1 MKKANLEKEALLN
14 EQKEKNWDN
23 RFTNLKITEYD
34 SFKDVNLLSLGLIKA
49 KIKFENN
56 EKILKRAASKRD
68 ATYRMNANIG
78 NKDCNYFSPS
88 KQNIYANINF
98 NNLLSIN
105 NKNKYGYMDT
115 FPNSCRKQKNITNSP
130 TVSSSDRKTNK
141 NSPKEKEN
149 PDLSSPLYRYKN
161 YSFRERKQNFQN
173 ILINDLI
180 IKIQLDKDLNKLYKN
195 VEELWDN
202 YGVTRAYRNNFLASL
217 NESFKSKKLLLEFL
231 YIEQNSILKFK
242 NEFELIINRIEKR
255 KGEIDNLKKLIKEYE
270 NNKNLDKDVENDVN
284 NIKNSLK
291 LIRLYTINLVSQI
304 KKFYLVNS
312 HLTSSGKIEFNKIKV
327 NKYNFDYNYFSKI
340 KEDLYFLKDSFIN
353 NNLFNFNEI
362 ENDLF
367 LLTISDI
374 LEFNKIKKE
383 NPNCEI
389 LPISDEMY
397 RQVLKLTYFLNQMKI
412 YEKMNNKN
420 DVKEF
425 PKKSDNN
432 SFINTNNIY
441 NNYLNSW
448 HTLNNEINLGV
459 NYRGNINKIINQLK
473 NKNNYDEIFLKSIPN
488 IESYNQKKNNEKKS
502 SPKPYIKEQIN
513 ITTAEELQKKFKEYE
528 KIKQLIEHDN
538 HKNSSQ

>member
-1 MKKANLEKEALLN
+1 MKKANLEKEAYIN

-34 SFKDVNLLSLGLIKA
+34 SYKDVNLLSLGLIKA

-56 EKILKRAASKRD
+56 EKMLRRAASKRD
-68 ATYRMNANIG
+68 PTCRLNPNIV
-78 NKDCNYFSPS
+78 NNDCNYFSPL
-88 KQNIYANINF
+88 KQNNYANINF
-98 NNLLSIN
+98 NNLLSN
-105 NKNKYGYMDT
+105 NNNNKYGHMDT

-141 NSPKEKEN
+141 TSPKDEKI
-149 PDLSSPLYRYKN
+149 DLSSPLYRYKN
-161 YSFRERKQNFQN
+161 YSFRERKQNYQN

-202 YGVTRAYRNNFLASL
+202 FGVTRAYRNSFLSSL

-242 NEFELIINRIEKR
+242 NEFELIINRIAKR
-255 KGEIDNLKKLIKEYE
+255 KIEIDSLKKLIKEYE
-270 NNKNLDKDVENDVN
+270 KNINLDKNVETDIN

-291 LIRLYTINLVSQI
+291 FIRLYTINLVSQI

-312 HLTSSGKIEFNKIKV
+312 HLISSGKIEFNKIKS
-327 NKYNFDYNYFSKI
+327 NKYNFDFKYFSKI

-374 LEFNKIKKE
+374 SEFNNKKE
-383 NPNCEI
+383 NHNLEI

-397 RQVLKLTYFLNQMKI
+397 RQVLKLTYFLNQIKI

-420 DVKEF
+420 EVKEI

-432 SFINTNNIY
+432 SFINVNNNC
-441 NNYLNSW
+441 NNFFNNW
-448 HTLNNEINLGV
+448 NTLNNEITLGA
-459 NYRGNINKIINQLK
+459 NYKGNINKIINQLR

-488 IESYNQKKNNEKKS
+488 IDGHNQKKNIEKKS
-502 SPKPYIKEQIN
+502 NQKNPIKDDIL
-513 ITTAEELQKKFKEYE
+513 ITTADELQKKFKEYE
-528 KIKQLIEHDN
+528 KIKQLINYDT

>member
-1 MKKANLEKEALLN
+1 
-14 EQKEKNWDN
+14 
-23 RFTNLKITEYD
+23 
-34 SFKDVNLLSLGLIKA
+34 
-49 KIKFENN
+49 
-56 EKILKRAASKRD
+56 
-68 ATYRMNANIG
+68 
-78 NKDCNYFSPS
+78 
-88 KQNIYANINF
+88 
-98 NNLLSIN
+98 
-105 NKNKYGYMDT
+105 
-115 FPNSCRKQKNITNSP
+115 
-130 TVSSSDRKTNK
+130 
-141 NSPKEKEN
+141 
-149 PDLSSPLYRYKN
+149 
-161 YSFRERKQNFQN
+161 
-173 ILINDLI
+173 
-180 IKIQLDKDLNKLYKN
+180 
-195 VEELWDN
+195 
-202 YGVTRAYRNNFLASL
+202 
-217 NESFKSKKLLLEFL
+217 
-231 YIEQNSILKFK
+231 
-242 NEFELIINRIEKR
+242 
-255 KGEIDNLKKLIKEYE
+255 LKKLIKEYE

-383 NPNCEI
+383 NPNCEM

-502 SPKPYIKEQIN
+502 SPKPYIKQEIN